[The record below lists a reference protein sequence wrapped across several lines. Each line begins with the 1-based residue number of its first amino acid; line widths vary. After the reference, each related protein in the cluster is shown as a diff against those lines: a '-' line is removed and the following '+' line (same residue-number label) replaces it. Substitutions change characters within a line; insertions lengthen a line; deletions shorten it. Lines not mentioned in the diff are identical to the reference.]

1 MSIFMRLL
9 QRHWINYARMT
20 TRGQRAV
27 DYTMVLT
34 AKLGVKDPALRGHL
48 NFLHLEDAPYHPGA
62 LGVENVAVYF
72 NLNVACQ

>member
-27 DYTMVLT
+27 DYTIVST
-34 AKLGVKDPALRGHL
+34 VKLGVEHPALRGRL
-48 NFLHLEDAPYHPGA
+48 NFLHLEDVPDHPGA

-72 NLNVACQ
+72 NLNVACE